1 MLVLLFWMSFGIC
14 LYVYVGYPLMI
25 FLVGLASKPKTLRQD
40 YEPKVSIII
49 AAHNE
54 EKHIREKIENT
65 LSLIYARKKLEVI
78 VASDGSTDR
87 TAAIAREYVD
97 RGVVVLDFKVNRG
110 KTAVQN
116 DGVKRSTGEI
126 IIFMDAASMSNPQAL
141 KRMVRHFDD
150 PRIGCVAGRI
160 EYVNKEQNMVGA
172 SQGLYW
178 KYEQMLK
185 KFESRLGALVG
196 VDGPLYAVRR
206 EAYTELSDDMVSDL
220 VTPLVARE
228 KGWKVVLEPDA
239 VALEETTKESLNE
252 FATRRRIVVRSMLVI
267 QNFLRPSHLLKNP
280 FLSFQLFSHK
290 LLRWNIGLF
299 AIFMFV
305 SCIFLYQRPFYL
317 VLALGQTAFYFLAL
331 LGYMAAGQKIK
342 VFLLIV
348 PYYFVLV
355 NAAAFSGIVAFLN
368 GERIITWQPSRE

>member
-1 MLVLLFWMSFGIC
+1 LVFLL
-14 LYVYVGYPLMI
+14 
-25 FLVGLASKPKTLRQD
+25 GLTAKSKQLREE

-65 LSLIYARKKLEVI
+65 LSLAYPRNKLEVI

-97 RGVVVLDFKVNRG
+97 RGIVVLDFKVNRG
-110 KTAVQN
+110 KTAAQN

-126 IIFMDAASMSNPQAL
+126 IVFMDAASMSNPHAL
-141 KRMVRHFDD
+141 KKMVRHFAD

-160 EYVNKEQNMVGA
+160 EYVNRDQNMVGA

-178 KYEQMLK
+178 QYEQTLK

-206 EAYTELSDDMVSDL
+206 KAYAELPDDMVSDL

-228 KGWKVVLEPDA
+228 RGWQVVLEPDA
-239 VALEETTKESLNE
+239 VALEETTKESMNE

-267 QNFLRPSHLLKNP
+267 QNFLRPSHLLENP

-299 AIFMFV
+299 AILMFI
-305 SCIFLYQRPFYL
+305 SSILLYQSPFYL
-317 VLALGQTAFYFLAL
+317 ALALGQTVFYFLAL

-342 VFLLIV
+342 LFLLVV